1 MSYVQQLKRFEY
13 QCGRAGIDRVH
24 GHRHAY
30 AQRRYFELT
39 GWPCPAAGGPRSKE
53 LTPAQKAI
61 DHEAR
66 MTISLEL
73 GHGREQIT
81 AVYLGR

>member
-1 MSYVQQLKRFEY
+1 
-13 QCGRAGIDRVH
+13 VH

-30 AQRRYFELT
+30 AQRRYFALT
-39 GWPCPAAGGPRSKE
+39 GWLCPAAGGPRSKD
-53 LTPAQKAI
+53 LTTAQKAI
-61 DHEAR
+61 DHDAR
-66 MTISLEL
+66 MTISREL